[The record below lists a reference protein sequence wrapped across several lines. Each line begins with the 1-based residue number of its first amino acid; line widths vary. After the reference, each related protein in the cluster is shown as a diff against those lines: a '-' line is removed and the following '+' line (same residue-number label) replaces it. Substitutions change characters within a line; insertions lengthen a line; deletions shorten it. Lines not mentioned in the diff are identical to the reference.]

1 MSSNNSDE
9 TRKKLILYS
18 FHRCPV
24 CDENKSSF
32 RELKKAYS
40 APANQRDQKKV
51 FNAFCLSFPDYIAW

>member
-1 MSSNNSDE
+1 MTTTIE
-9 TRKKLILYS
+9 KLIFYS

-24 CDENKSSF
+24 GDENKSSF

-40 APANQRDQKKV
+40 APANQREQKNQKKV